1 MLCAL
6 CLHILKKKWDQQLCL
21 YFTSFNTSFKYPKF
35 VTSHFLQH
43 RTNTA
48 VSVHAMDACEEMDVD
63 IHAFLTSALDGG
75 EWLAS
80 HPGCYTSKDRGPH
93 TQ

>member
-1 MLCAL
+1 
-6 CLHILKKKWDQQLCL
+6 
-21 YFTSFNTSFKYPKF
+21 
-35 VTSHFLQH
+35 VTIITFLQY
-43 RTNTA
+43 RANIA
-48 VSVHAMDACEEMDVD
+48 VPVHAMDACEEVDVD

-80 HPGCYTSKDRGPH
+80 HPGCFTTEKRAPH